1 MTRQPSNYHAVI
13 YGLPQGMDDAIQG
26 GSTKFETQGELH
38 SWISENG
45 LAAHPNG
52 KLDYGI
58 LPDGRAVQIF
68 HGHTESLVTKVE
80 IG

>member
-1 MTRQPSNYHAVI
+1 MTRETSGFYAII
-13 YGLPQGMDDAIQG
+13 YGLPNGITNDIHG
-26 GSTKFETQGELH
+26 GSVKFANKAELNK
-38 SWISENG
+38 WISTEKVV
-45 LAAHPNG
+45 AHP
-52 KLDYGI
+52 KYPDHGI